1 MKGRAWKNGILT
13 LQKLDGV
20 IHWIN
25 YYSVDKY
32 LGHSNNCVIQLTVI
46 YLVDNVIPVLKKLG
60 RISL

>member
-1 MKGRAWKNGILT
+1 MEKWYPNASKVGWCHT
-13 LQKLDGV
+13 LDKLLFSGL
-20 IHWIN
+20 
-25 YYSVDKY
+25 DKY

>member
-25 YYSVDKY
+25 DYSVDKY
-32 LGHSNNCVIQLTVI
+32 LGHSN
-46 YLVDNVIPVLKKLG
+46 
-60 RISL
+60 

>member
-20 IHWIN
+20 IHWIKD
-25 YYSVDKY
+25 YSVDKY

-46 YLVDNVIPVLKKLG
+46 YPVNNVICLLNKLG
-60 RISL
+60 HI